1 MIMRLL
7 IFILLGYLLY
17 RTIRRFVNPRQTLRR
32 HEEAG
37 AIDEMVQD
45 PVCETYVPV
54 REAEKRYIA
63 GKTYYFCSKECA
75 DAFDKNSKGETG

>member
-1 MIMRLL
+1 MRLL

-17 RTIRRFVNPRQTLRR
+17 RTLRRYLSPRQTLSRP
-32 HEEAG
+32 EEGG

-54 REAEKRYIA
+54 REAEKRFIK
-63 GKTYYFCSKECA
+63 GKTYYFCSKKCA
-75 DAFDKNSKGETG
+75 DAYEERLNE

>member
-1 MIMRLL
+1 MRLL

-17 RTIRRFVNPRQTLRR
+17 RTLRRFFNPRQTLSRN
-32 HEEAG
+32 EDGG

-45 PVCETYVPV
+45 PVCGTYVPE
-54 REAEKRYIA
+54 REAEKRFIR

-75 DAFDKNSKGETG
+75 DEYEKLQQS

>member
-1 MIMRLL
+1 MRLF

-17 RTIRRFVNPRQTLRR
+17 RTLRKFFNPRQTLSR
-32 HEEAG
+32 HEEGG

-54 REAEKRYIA
+54 REAEKRLI
-63 GKTYYFCSKECA
+63 GGRTYYFCSKKCA
-75 DAFDKNSKGETG
+75 DTYEERMKS